1 MKKQQKTLALWIVVI
16 LLMALAMK
24 ALEKKDGEYD
34 TISYS
39 EFINAVENNKVEE
52 VTFKGSST
60 IEGQYIKG
68 YVGSSK
74 NGTTFKLTGNTG
86 DETFRIL
93 RNCWCWHLSR
103 HMFGCHLYF
112 WGELTIP
119 IFIFSP
125 DFKLISSAFCQTTL
139 GQR

>member
-74 NGTTFKLTGNTG
+74 NGTMFKLTGNTG

-93 RNCWCWHLSR
+93 RKHGIIPNYKEEEKQGLLS
-103 HMFGCHLYF
+103 
-112 WGELTIP
+112 T
-119 IFIFSP
+119 IFINWFP
-125 DFKLISSAFCQTTL
+125 MILLFVIFFFFLVIFFV
-139 GQR
+139 